1 MTGFG
6 ENSYDL
12 GICQLRHPTKDEAQ
26 YLGLELSKIEPWK
39 TLNSSPEGL
48 MEGFLFRDSSTHT
61 YAVYHE
67 EIAVG
72 IISVRYPWLV
82 GPYLGFLGLVPK
94 SQGLGI
100 GKALMAWLEETAKVH
115 SSRNIYIC
123 VSEFNP
129 EAYDFYK
136 KCGYNKVANLEGLIV
151 DEYAEFLLR
160 KRLP

>member
-12 GICQLRHPTKDEAQ
+12 GICQLRHPTRDEAEN
-26 YLGLELSKIEPWK
+26 LGLELSKIEPWK

-48 MEGFLFRDSSTHT
+48 MEGFLFQDSSTHT
-61 YAVYHE
+61 YAVIHE
-67 EIAVG
+67 DSAVG
-72 IISVRYPWLV
+72 MISVRYPWLV
-82 GPYLGFLGLVPK
+82 GPYLGFLGLIPA
-94 SQGLGI
+94 SQGKGL
-100 GKALMAWLEETAKVH
+100 GKALMVWLEETANAL
-115 SSRNIYIC
+115 SARNIYIC

-129 EAYDFYK
+129 QAYDFYK
-136 KCGYNKVANLEGLIV
+136 NCGYQKVANLEGLIV